1 MPDLDQDLPTGNEL
15 SWKAMFASTETVRA
29 MVYRL
34 LDAGLCRDDDEHPLV
49 TDHRLDSTGYGIDDS
64 PSGRIIRDLVDSQ
77 PEEISLFEPQIESV
91 LAINRMT

>member
-64 PSGRIIRDLVDSQ
+64 PSGRIIRDLVASGLHR
-77 PEEISLFEPQIESV
+77 PKRNTSFLFHQGSPRKI
-91 LAINRMT
+91 